1 MARMHARRR
10 GKSGSKRVYR
20 DSPPEWLEMTP
31 EEIEE
36 KIVELRR
43 QGYSTSEIGM
53 ILRDVYGVPSVRQI
67 LGKKIGKVLEER
79 GLAPKIPEDL
89 ENLMRKAINLRKH
102 LQEHR
107 KDLHNRRGLQLIE
120 SKIRRLV
127 KYYKE
132 AGKLPEDWE
141 YKPET
146 AEVMLTR

>member
-1 MARMHARRR
+1 M
-10 GKSGSKRVYR
+10 SK
-20 DSPPEWLEMTP
+20 

-36 KIVELRR
+36 KILELRR

-67 LGKKIGKVLEER
+67 LGKKIEKILEEH
-79 GLAPKIPEDL
+79 GMAPRIPEDL

-127 KYYKE
+127 KYYKRV
-132 AGKLPEDWE
+132 GKLPADWE

-146 AEVMLTR
+146 AEIMLSR